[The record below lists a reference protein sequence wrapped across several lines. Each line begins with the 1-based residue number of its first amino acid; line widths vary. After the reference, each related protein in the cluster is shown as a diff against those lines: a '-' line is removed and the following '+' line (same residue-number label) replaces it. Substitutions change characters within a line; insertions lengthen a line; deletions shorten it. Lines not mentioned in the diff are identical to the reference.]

1 MSTYHNKPQQEEDVL
16 VEDATSEG
24 EFTQIVVL
32 NDDYNT
38 FEWVIECFMDIL
50 NHSNEQSEQLAWII
64 HTKGRAS
71 VKVGPFEILKPLKDA
86 LVDRGL
92 NAIIE
97 HEKVSR

>member
-1 MSTYHNKPQQEEDVL
+1 MARRHKMQEQEDVL
-16 VEDATSEG
+16 VDQMTSDG
-24 EFTQIVVL
+24 YMSQIVVL

-38 FEWVIECFMDIL
+38 FEWVIECFIEIL
-50 NHSNEQSEQLAWII
+50 QHTNEQSEQLALII

-71 VKVGPFEILKPLKDA
+71 VKTGDFDTLHPLKDA

>member
-1 MSTYHNKPQQEEDVL
+1 MARRHKMQEQEDVFVDL
-16 VEDATSEG
+16 MTADTLTS
-24 EFTQIVVL
+24 QIVVL

-38 FEWVIECFMDIL
+38 FEWVIECFMEIL
-50 NHSNEQSEQLAWII
+50 QHTNEQSEQLALII

-71 VKVGPFEILKPLKDA
+71 VKAGSLDELKPLKDA

-97 HEKVSR
+97 HETVSR

>member
-1 MSTYHNKPQQEEDVL
+1 MSPHNKPLEQDEVL
-16 VEDATSEG
+16 VAEDTSQG
-24 EFTQIVVL
+24 EFTQIIVL

-50 NHSNEQSEQLAWII
+50 QHSNEQSEQLAYII
-64 HTKGRAS
+64 HNKGKAS
-71 VKVGPFEILKPLKDA
+71 VKLGPFEVLKPLKDA

-97 HEKVSR
+97 HEKVNK

>member
-1 MSTYHNKPQQEEDVL
+1 MINDSQGKEAEDIL
-16 VEDATSEG
+16 VDDVISSG
-24 EFTQIVVL
+24 EVAQIIVL

-38 FEWVIECFMDIL
+38 FEWVIECFVEIL
-50 NHSNEQSEQLAWII
+50 KHTSEQAEQSAWII

-71 VKVGPFEILKPLKDA
+71 VKVGVFEVLRPFKDA

-97 HEKVSR
+97 HEKVNR

>member
-1 MSTYHNKPQQEEDVL
+1 MSVRNKPIEEEEIL
-16 VEDATSEG
+16 VIEATAAG
-24 EFTQIVVL
+24 EFTQILVL

-50 NHSNEQSEQLAWII
+50 NHTNEQAEQLAWIV
-64 HTKGRAS
+64 HTKGKAS
-71 VKVGPFEILKPLKDA
+71 VKVGPFDVLKPLKDA

>member
-1 MSTYHNKPQQEEDVL
+1 MMYSHQGKEQEDIL
-16 VEDATSEG
+16 VDDLITAG
-24 EFTQIVVL
+24 EQAQLIVL

-50 NHSNEQSEQLAWII
+50 QHTSEQAEQSAWII
-64 HTKGRAS
+64 HTKGRCS
-71 VKVGPFEILKPLKDA
+71 VKLGSFEVLKPFKDA

>member
-1 MSTYHNKPQQEEDVL
+1 MQEQEDVL
-16 VEDATSEG
+16 VDQLTSDG
-24 EFTQIVVL
+24 LMSQIVVL

-38 FEWVIECFMDIL
+38 FEWVIECFIDIL
-50 NHSNEQSEQLAWII
+50 HHSSEQSEQLALII
-64 HTKGRAS
+64 HTKGRAT
-71 VKVGPFEILKPLKDA
+71 VKMGSIDDLKPLKDA

>member
-1 MSTYHNKPQQEEDVL
+1 MARQHKMQEQEDIL
-16 VEDATSEG
+16 VDQLTSDG
-24 EFTQIVVL
+24 LQSQIVVL

-38 FEWVIECFMDIL
+38 FEWVIECFVEIL
-50 NHSNEQSEQLAWII
+50 HHANEQAEQLALII

-71 VKVGPFEILKPLKDA
+71 VKVGGIEQLKPLKDA

>member
-1 MSTYHNKPQQEEDVL
+1 MLYDSQGKEQEDILVDDVI
-16 VEDATSEG
+16 SSG
-24 EFTQIVVL
+24 EQAQIVVL

-38 FEWVIECFMDIL
+38 FEWVIECFIEIL
-50 NHSNEQSEQLAWII
+50 KHTSEQAEQSAWII

-71 VKVGPFEILKPLKDA
+71 VKVGVFEVLRPFKDA

-97 HEKVSR
+97 HEKVNR

>member
-1 MSTYHNKPQQEEDVL
+1 MLYNSKIKE
-16 VEDATSEG
+16 SEG
-24 EFTQIVVL
+24 VIVEELTTDGEQTQLVVL

-38 FEWVIECFMDIL
+38 FDWVIECFMEIL
-50 NHSNEQSEQLAWII
+50 NHTNEQSEQLAWIV
-64 HTKGRAS
+64 HTKGKAS
-71 VKVGPFEILKPLKDA
+71 VKLGPFEELKPLKDA

>member
-1 MSTYHNKPQQEEDVL
+1 MNFDPRSKELEDIM
-16 VEDATSEG
+16 VEDMTTEG
-24 EFTQIVVL
+24 EQAQLIVL

-38 FEWVIECFMDIL
+38 FEWVIECFMTIL
-50 NHSNEQSEQLAWII
+50 HHSSEQSEQLAMII

-71 VKVGPFEILKPLKDA
+71 VKLGSFEVLKPLKDA

-97 HEKVSR
+97 HEKVNR

>member
-1 MSTYHNKPQQEEDVL
+1 MIFDSQSKEQEDIL
-16 VEDATSEG
+16 IDDMISSGDQA
-24 EFTQIVVL
+24 QLIVL

-38 FEWVIECFMDIL
+38 FDWVIECFMDVL
-50 NHSNEQSEQLAWII
+50 KHSSEQAEQLAWIV

-71 VKVGPFEILKPLKDA
+71 VKLGIFEELRPFKDA

-97 HEKVSR
+97 HEKVNR